1 MRRDNIAS
9 NAVRMAPTCR
19 FLWPSGPPGSSGW
32 TSMVGFA
39 SDTTTRPSGSDAK
52 SIPQWSRSI
61 RAPIGHIRRLVRRIR
76 SHWPTTKLTIRGD
89 SHYGRHQAMAIRQ
102 HGPNRMTTA
111 ADVPG
116 WNSFK
121 MIEILLAVEE
131 HFSIT
136 METWDLDTV
145 HTVGDLAQRILDK
158 VQFRTHQASGFARD
172 TAAEETPA

>member
-1 MRRDNIAS
+1 
-9 NAVRMAPTCR
+9 
-19 FLWPSGPPGSSGW
+19 
-32 TSMVGFA
+32 
-39 SDTTTRPSGSDAK
+39 
-52 SIPQWSRSI
+52 
-61 RAPIGHIRRLVRRIR
+61 
-76 SHWPTTKLTIRGD
+76 
-89 SHYGRHQAMAIRQ
+89 
-102 HGPNRMTTA
+102 MTTA

-121 MIEILLAVEE
+121 MIEMLLAVEE

-172 TAAEETPA
+172 TAAEETPAWVIRSTIRPRSHGRNPGATVNRGC